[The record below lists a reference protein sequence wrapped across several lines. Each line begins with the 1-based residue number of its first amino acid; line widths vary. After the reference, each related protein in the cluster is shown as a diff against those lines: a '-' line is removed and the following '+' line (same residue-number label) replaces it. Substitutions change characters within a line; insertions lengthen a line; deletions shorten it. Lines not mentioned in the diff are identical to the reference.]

1 MRQFTVSV
9 TVRAG
14 TKTRGIQIN
23 KEGGVTVKT
32 TTPPEKGKA
41 NKDVVDMLAEHF
53 GVPKSQV
60 ILIKGATSKQ
70 KIFKIMA

>member
-14 TKTRGIQIN
+14 ARVREVTIST
-23 KEGGVTVKT
+23 GGTITVKT
-32 TTPPEKGKA
+32 TAAPEKGKA

-53 GVPKSQV
+53 KVPKSQV
-60 ILIKGATSKQ
+60 ILLKGAASKQ
-70 KIFKIMA
+70 KIFKITA